1 MKKILASLILTVIV
15 GGVAALVFFA
25 SPSVANAQAKLD
37 KPTFNGLVPCGKN
50 SGTAEEMA
58 PCTLCHFIVG
68 FQRLTKYAFYLV
80 TTLAFAGIFISGA
93 MYIISVGDDHL
104 MQQAKSFITA
114 SLIGFAVVLGA
125 WLIVNVTLWAIAKK
139 DDLGIG
145 KTEWNKF
152 TCSTASSVK

>member
-1 MKKILASLILTVIV
+1 MRKLFAGLILSVLIAS
-15 GGVAALVFFA
+15 AAAFLA
-25 SPSVANAQAKLD
+25 LPSVANAQAKLD
-37 KPTFNGLVPCGKN
+37 KPTFNGLVPCGRS

-93 MYIISVGDDHL
+93 MYIISVGDEHL

-145 KTEWNKF
+145 KAKWNQF